1 MVIRSLRTESGTV
14 PLGIVWYGKYKKY
27 KYEDDEPVQ

>member
-14 PLGIVWYGKYKKY
+14 PLGIVWYGKYNY